1 MVIASNSLTLAL
13 LSFFSTTVDDFCVI
27 LIFFAREYVKNPS
40 MSNPSTM
47 LSFVKIST
55 GQFIGFSIIVGAS
68 LILGIGLHSV
78 VDQDYID
85 LIGLLPILLGLYK
98 VYEILYEAG
107 YFVRICCCWKY
118 TAIIEENEDSGQDSK
133 LPDISSAERGAAK
146 GGNKFM
152 EEEKECVELELTTI
166 VGTNVENGETAT
178 KDKDILSLSSTNTDD
193 DSADALEEIDS
204 SSSTFLC
211 AEKMFFFLDP
221 LTFEVAI
228 YALMFGTDNIAIYVA
243 LFSNV
248 SLLESAGVCC
258 FFYAMLL
265 VYLIAAIFIIVQV
278 CTNTY
283 HSCRIYHEG
292 TTYLI

>member
-1 MVIASNSLTLAL
+1 MAENSLTLAL

-55 GQFIGFSIIVGAS
+55 GQFIGFTIIVGAS

-98 VYEILYEAG
+98 VYEILNEAG
-107 YFVRICCCWKY
+107 YFMKICCCFQY
-118 TAIIEENEDSGQDSK
+118 TPINGGTEDSGQDSK
-133 LPDISSAERGAAK
+133 LPDIGNAERGITK
-146 GGNKFM
+146 GGNKFI
-152 EEEKECVELELTTI
+152 EEEKECVELELA
-166 VGTNVENGETAT
+166 NM
-178 KDKDILSLSSTNTDD
+178 SSTSTEDD
-193 DSADALEEIDS
+193 KMSTKEKDTLSTPSTKTEEDAADALEEIDS
-204 SSSTFLC
+204 SSATFLC
-211 AEKMFFFLDP
+211 AERMFFFLDP

-248 SLLESAGVCC
+248 SLLESAGVCL

-278 CTNTY
+278 CTNKNQY
-283 HSCRIYHEG
+283 PLC
-292 TTYLI
+292 